1 MARRG
6 AGAWGCGRVLGVGL
20 GGMEGKGG
28 CLMRV
33 REVVRWRVDV
43 GLLSIVAKM
52 M

>member
-20 GGMEGKGG
+20 GPTESGG
-28 CLMRV
+28 GV
-33 REVVRWRVDV
+33 FNERESGEV
-43 GLLSIVAKM
+43 GCNESLLYIVIKM